1 MPTVTASV
9 VGTGDSLETFR
20 QQFNNLRTDVSGL
33 SFSSTLIFEGS
44 VADDFETTLSV
55 TNPTADRTI
64 TIPDKSD
71 TIALLGDLGDVVLLN
86 GTDSSGTDAGDNLVL
101 DGPAVDVG
109 DQILFEDATGDH
121 LENPAVRNEVD
132 ILLETST
139 FAKKDFLLDERDS
152 DRIEF
157 ESATQDPL
165 IGGLFVPPAGGGPQ
179 FTMPTSDG
187 LANQI
192 LGTDGSGNLSF
203 INQSSGLSLANDG
216 NNRVITATGANS
228 GNGEANL
235 LFDGSTLTV
244 TGNITVPDDG
254 DIGSVSATNA
264 IQISSGGIV
273 TFVDDIKIKDGG
285 TIGVASAAD
294 AMTISSA
301 GIVTFKD
308 DILIKD
314 AGTIGSASDPD
325 AISIGSDG
333 DVTLTQDLEL
343 QHDGATVAFG
353 SNDEITI
360 THVHNSGLTITN
372 TVNGTDDSPVV
383 LQLKSEEDAIVADDV
398 IASIEMAAGDSDG
411 TDGATVAAG
420 IHAIAEGTFSASA
433 NATKLVFTTGVSETA
448 AASATAKMTL
458 SSAGLLTIADDLL
471 IKNSGTIGTAADSD
485 LLTLGNGNLTVAGT
499 VTATAGSTLL
509 IKDSGGST
517 VKTVKGIS

>member
-1 MPTVTASV
+1 MATVTAAAV
-9 VGTGDSLETFR
+9 ATTDSLETFR
-20 QQFNNLRTDVSGL
+20 QQFNNLRSDISGL
-33 SFSSTLIFEGS
+33 SFDSSIIFEG
-44 VADDFETTLSV
+44 ATANAFETTLTV
-55 TNPTADRTI
+55 TDPTADRTI
-64 TIPDKSD
+64 TFPDKSD
-71 TIALLGDLGDVVLLN
+71 TLALLGDLGDVILLN
-86 GTDSSGTDAGDNLVL
+86 GTDSSSTDAGDNLVL
-101 DGPAVDVG
+101 NSTSADGSE
-109 DQILFEDATGDH
+109 DQ
-121 LENPAVRNEVD
+121 V
-132 ILLETST
+132 
-139 FAKKDFLLDERDS
+139 
-152 DRIEF
+152 
-157 ESATQDPL
+157 
-165 IGGLFVPPAGGGPQ
+165 
-179 FTMPTSDG
+179 
-187 LANQI
+187 LA
-192 LGTDGSGNLSF
+192 TDGSGNLSF
-203 INQSSGLSLANDG
+203 KNQASGMSLANDG
-216 NNRVITATGANS
+216 NNRVVTGTGSGS
-228 GNGEANL
+228 GNAEANL
-235 LFDGSTLTV
+235 TFDGSTLTV
-244 TGNITVPDDG
+244 TGNITVPNDG
-254 DIGSVSATNA
+254 DIGSVGSTTA

-308 DILIKD
+308 DILVKD

-325 AISIGSDG
+325 AIAIGSDG

-353 SNDEITI
+353 GNDEITI

-471 IKNSGTIGTAADSD
+471 IKNGGTIGTAADSD
-485 LLTLGNGNLTVAGT
+485 LLTLGDGNLTVAGT

-509 IKDSGGST
+509 IKNSSGST
-517 VKTVKGIS
+517 LKTVKGIT

>member
-1 MPTVTASV
+1 MATVTASV

-33 SFSSTLIFEGS
+33 SFDSTIVFEGS
-44 VADDFETTLSV
+44 VADDFETTLSI

-64 TIPDKSD
+64 TFPDKSD
-71 TIALLGDLGDVVLLN
+71 TLALLGDLGDVVLLN

-101 DGPAVDVG
+101 DGPSTHVG

-203 INQSSGLSLANDG
+203 INQSSGLSLANDA

-244 TGNITVPDDG
+244 TGNITATTITLSNDSGLIVPDDG
-254 DIGSVSATNA
+254 NLGSASATNA

-285 TIGVASAAD
+285 TIGVATTAD
-294 AMTISSA
+294 AMTIASD
-301 GIVTFKD
+301 GTVTFKD
-308 DILIKD
+308 DIIIRD
-314 AGTIGSASDPD
+314 AGNLGSASDPD
-325 AISIGSDG
+325 AIAIASGG
-333 DVTLTQDLEL
+333 DVTLTGGNLL
-343 QHDGATVAFG
+343 LAHDGAVLKFG
-353 SNDEITI
+353 GDSEITL
-360 THVHNSGLTITN
+360 THVHNSGVQLDDSMKMLFGTGADAEIYHNGSNFYLDNGTGNILAYSDTMQFFSKTGSETFAQFNHNGAVNLYYDNSKKFETTSAGVTIT
-372 TVNGTDDSPVV
+372 
-383 LQLKSEEDAIVADDV
+383 
-398 IASIEMAAGDSDG
+398 
-411 TDGATVAAG
+411 
-420 IHAIAEGTFSASA
+420 
-433 NATKLVFTTGVSETA
+433 
-448 AASATAKMTL
+448 
-458 SSAGLLTIADDLL
+458 
-471 IKNSGTIGTAADSD
+471 
-485 LLTLGNGNLTVAGT
+485 GT